1 LHSDVPDRFQ
11 HGMRLWALPKEGDG
25 PRRELKLE
33 ELWPH
38 KGYLILKFE
47 GVGSISQAEALIG
60 CELQVPALER
70 SKLEPGWAYVSDLVG
85 CIVLDG
91 DHEIGSVADVQ
102 FGAGEAP
109 LLIVKA
115 GSKEYEIPYAE
126 AYLKSTDFEHK
137 KICMILPEG
146 MLELNAP
153 LTAEEKE
160 QQKNIN
166 KKMSS

>member
-1 LHSDVPDRFQ
+1 
-11 HGMRLWALPKEGDG
+11 MRLWALPKEGDG
-25 PRRELKLE
+25 PRRELKIE
-33 ELWPH
+33 ERWPH
-38 KGYLILKFE
+38 KGYLVLKFE
-47 GVGSISQAEALIG
+47 GVDSISEAEALIG
-60 CELQVPALER
+60 SELQVPARER
-70 SKLEPGWAYVSDLVG
+70 SRLEPGWAYVSDLVG
-85 CIVLDG
+85 CVVLDG

-115 GSKEYEIPYAE
+115 GSKQYEIPYAE
-126 AYLKSTDFEHK
+126 AYLKSTDLEHK
-137 KICMILPEG
+137 KICMSLPEG

-160 QQKNIN
+160 QQKNN